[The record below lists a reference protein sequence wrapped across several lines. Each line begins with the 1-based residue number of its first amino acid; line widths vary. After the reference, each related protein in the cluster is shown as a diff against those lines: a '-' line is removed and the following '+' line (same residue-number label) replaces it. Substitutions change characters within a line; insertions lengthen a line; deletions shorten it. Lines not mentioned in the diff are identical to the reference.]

1 MMTGFRQRYWVV
13 LAAVVAVAVTVTA
26 AVGGADRFQV
36 KWVADGD
43 TVLLTD
49 GRWIRYLGINTPEVA
64 TKDHRGEPLGGAAR
78 SRNRSLINGLPVQL
92 EFDRA
97 RQDRYGRTLAYVT
110 NSRGQMINELLVAEG
125 LAYCLW
131 LTPNDRYTGRL
142 LKAQRQ
148 AIAARRGLWA
158 LPRSHTGPVTAN
170 RRSRRFHHPDCPMA
184 KRISSKNRQPFPS
197 IEAAF
202 NAGYAPAKECL
213 PATALFHGNQ

>member
-1 MMTGFRQRYWVV
+1 MMTGIRLRHWVV
-13 LAAVVAVAVTVTA
+13 LAAAVVVVSAAA

-43 TVLLTD
+43 TVLLKD

-64 TKDHRGEPLGGAAR
+64 TKDHRGEPLGSAAR
-78 SRNRSLINGLPVQL
+78 RRNRSLIDNLPVKL

-97 RQDRYGRTLAYVT
+97 RKDRYGRTLAYVT
-110 NSRGQMINELLVAEG
+110 NSRGQMINELLVTEG

-131 LTPNDRYTGRL
+131 LTPNDRYTESL

-148 AIAARRGLWA
+148 AIATRRGLWA
-158 LPRSHTGPVTAN
+158 LLRSHTGPVAAN

-184 KRISSKNRQPFPS
+184 KKISAKNRQSFPS

-202 NAGYAPAKECL
+202 HAGYAPAKACL
-213 PATALFHGNQ
+213 PATALFHENK